1 MNKLDNL
8 IVRTNFAFILFI
20 VIAASFCSPPSYASD
35 QPQPGDRYNIV
46 QPMYLMAVY
55 NSLNDRQLSRETAR
69 AFLYSIRHY
78 EKSWVAFQS
87 EVPVG
92 TIMTIIGPAPKVWNL
107 PFLAKRYFVQLEPDL
122 SRGLDVV
129 LELNRA
135 IEGDLDGLNSKLFS
149 RMKGDEMSCPA
160 FLGHF

>member
-1 MNKLDNL
+1 
-8 IVRTNFAFILFI
+8 
-20 VIAASFCSPPSYASD
+20 
-35 QPQPGDRYNIV
+35 
-46 QPMYLMAVY
+46 MAVY

-92 TIMTIIGPAPKVWNL
+92 TILTVIGPAPKIWSL
-107 PFLAKRYFVQLEPDL
+107 PFLANRYFVHLDPDL

-129 LELNRA
+129 LELNRVF
-135 IEGDLDGLNSKLFS
+135 EGSLDGLNPDYFS
-149 RMKGDEMSCPA
+149 REQ
-160 FLGHF
+160 